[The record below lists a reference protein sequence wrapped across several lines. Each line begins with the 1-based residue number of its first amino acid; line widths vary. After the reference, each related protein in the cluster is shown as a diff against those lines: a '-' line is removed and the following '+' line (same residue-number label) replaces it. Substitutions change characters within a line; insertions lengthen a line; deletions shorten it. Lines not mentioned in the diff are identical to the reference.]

1 MKKIVFVTGT
11 RADYGKIKSI
21 IQLIQKIDS
30 FETYLFVTGMH
41 NLKLF
46 GNTYD
51 EILKD
56 NIKNVYIFNNQISNE
71 MDLILAKTIFGF
83 NNYIKK
89 IKPDLVVVH
98 GDRIETLACAISANL
113 QLIKVAHIEGGEL
126 TGTIDEIIRHSV
138 SKLSQVHFVTNLV
151 AKKRLVQ
158 MGEISNNIFIIG
170 SPDVDILLKKEL
182 PNECQLKLRYGIDFK
197 EYAVCIF
204 HPVVTEQKKIQKNAK
219 VLFKCISK
227 SQKNFV
233 IIYPNNDLGYKEII
247 KNIIKLK
254 KLKNIKILPSM
265 RFEYYLSLLKNS
277 RFIIGNSSSGI
288 VEAPYYGVPTLNLGN
303 RQYKRANIR
312 SIINIKFNEADIL
325 NNMNFYFNKKHR
337 FKKIFYFGNGNS
349 DKKFMNIIKKK
360 SFWNILNQKNFV
372 EIN

>member
-1 MKKIVFVTGT
+1 
-11 RADYGKIKSI
+11 
-21 IQLIQKIDS
+21 
-30 FETYLFVTGMH
+30 
-41 NLKLF
+41 
-46 GNTYD
+46 
-51 EILKD
+51 
-56 NIKNVYIFNNQISNE
+56 
-71 MDLILAKTIFGF
+71 
-83 NNYIKK
+83 
-89 IKPDLVVVH
+89 
-98 GDRIETLACAISANL
+98 
-113 QLIKVAHIEGGEL
+113 
-126 TGTIDEIIRHSV
+126 
-138 SKLSQVHFVTNLV
+138 
-151 AKKRLVQ
+151 
-158 MGEISNNIFIIG
+158 
-170 SPDVDILLKKEL
+170 
-182 PNECQLKLRYGIDFK
+182 LRYGIDFR

-204 HPVVTEQKKIQKNAK
+204 HPVVTEQKNIQKSAK
-219 VLFKCISK
+219 VLFKCIAKSK
-227 SQKNFV
+227 KNFV
-233 IIYPNNDLGYKEII
+233 IIYPNNDLGYKVII

-312 SIINIKFNEADIL
+312 SIINIKLNQADIL

-360 SFWNILNQKNFV
+360 SFWNIFNQKNFV